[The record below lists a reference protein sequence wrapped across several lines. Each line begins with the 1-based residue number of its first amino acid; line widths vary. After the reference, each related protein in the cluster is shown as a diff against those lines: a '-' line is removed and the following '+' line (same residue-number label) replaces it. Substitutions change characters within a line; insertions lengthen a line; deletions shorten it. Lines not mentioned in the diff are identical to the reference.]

1 MRILWVKAG
10 KLLPVDTGGKIRS
23 YNLLRQLT
31 ARHQLTLLTYY
42 RGPRDATYD
51 AEIAERFPGAIT
63 VSAGSSDEGTLRTA
77 THYLSRAW
85 LPAPYAV
92 SKFTSRAVKSSVAR
106 ALEQGRAD
114 VAVCDFL
121 SASLNF
127 PRHSPVPC
135 VLFQHNV
142 ESLLWQRQ
150 AQHER
155 VRLHRLVYRI
165 EALKMRRYEAAAVR
179 RFDHVIAVSEEDRQ
193 AMRSMTSPDRITVVP
208 TGVDVAQYGTGRAA
222 IGNGRDVIF
231 LGSMDWEANVDAVE
245 YFCREVWPAVR
256 RDVPGAR
263 FLIVGRNPTLRVQRL
278 ATDSVVVTGRVD
290 SVLPYLKE
298 AAVFAVPLRIG
309 GGTRLKIFE
318 AMAAGKAVVSTS
330 IGAEGLDVRNGRDIV
345 LEDTAAGFAGA
356 TAALL
361 KDPDRRRSLGEA
373 AVTVAARHDWSA
385 VVRSFES
392 ALERAR
398 ADAPRETH
406 VLAGARA

>member
-23 YNLLRQLT
+23 YNLLRQLA

-42 RGPRDATYD
+42 SGPRDPDYD
-51 AEIAERFPGAIT
+51 AQIEQHFPGAIAIA
-63 VSAGSSDEGTLRTA
+63 AGRSDAGTLRA
-77 THYLSRAW
+77 GLHYLAHAW
-85 LPAPYAV
+85 RSAPYAV
-92 SKFTSRAVKSSVAR
+92 AKFTSAAVRRTVAR
-106 ALEQGRAD
+106 LLEHSQFD

-127 PRHSPVPC
+127 SRTPRVPC

-150 AQHER
+150 ATHER
-155 VRLHRLVYRI
+155 VWLNRLVFRF
-165 EALKMRRYEAAAVR
+165 EAAKMRRYESSAVQ
-179 RFDHVIAVSEEDRQ
+179 RFHHVIAVSESDRQ
-193 AMRSMTSPDRITVVP
+193 AMGTMTALDRVSVVP
-208 TGVDVAQYGTGRAA
+208 TGVDVSQYGSSEPS

-245 YFCREVWPAVR
+245 YFCQAIWPAVR
-256 RDVPGAR
+256 REVPEAR
-263 FLIVGRNPTLRVQRL
+263 FLIVGRNPVARVQRL
-278 ATDSVVVTGRVD
+278 ASDAVIVTGRVE
-290 SVLPYLKE
+290 SVLPYLRE

-330 IGAEGLDVRNGRDIV
+330 IGAEGLDVRDGRDII
-345 LEDTAAGFAGA
+345 LADTPPRFASA
-356 TAALL
+356 IISLL
-361 KDPDRRRSLGEA
+361 ADADRRRQLGQA
-373 AVTVAARHDWSA
+373 AAALAWRHDWS
-385 VVRSFES
+385 VVIESFEA

-398 ADAPRETH
+398 LEAPPRSR
-406 VLAGARA
+406 VLVGARA